1 MTKVMTGGIRV
12 NTVSKEIFGR
22 ILFSLTVLKLK
33 RHICSVKN
41 SLLGHD
47 LPISVNDRVISPFH
61 EDSIFTEINICE
73 VSRK

>member
-1 MTKVMTGGIRV
+1 MTKVMTGGIWV
-12 NTVSKEIFGR
+12 NTVSKEIFAR

-47 LPISVNDRVISPFH
+47 SPISVNDRVITPFH
-61 EDSIFTEINICE
+61 EDFIFTEINICE